1 MSLIP
6 SRSGRRG
13 SIGRKIL
20 GSFAAVIAITALL
33 ALVGFQ
39 SVGSVRSAANDRA
52 AALSSSITY
61 SDAIRFSLDAETD
74 QRGYII
80 TGEQRFRDG
89 FVDEIAKLDEK
100 IVEGEAVVISDEYTA
115 AQAEFRAA
123 AEARTAFLDDAMDNF
138 DTGGQE
144 AAIELIVS
152 GGGAEEKARFVDAG
166 DAMDDLIASK
176 VEALNDSLDSAQS
189 RANTLL
195 ILGALVAV
203 AIGVFL
209 ALRLSRSITGPLAEV
224 KASADALANSD
235 LTARVNITSN
245 DELQD
250 MGEALNGAM
259 DNLSTTIR
267 SILDSAGQVAS
278 ASTELSAVAQ
288 QMAGSADQASAQ
300 AGVVSEGTVRIS
312 SGMGTVAASAEE
324 MSATVAEIA
333 RNASEAARVSDEAA
347 GIAEATTIAVASLAE
362 ASLEIGQVVDLITSI
377 AEQTNLLALNAT
389 IEAARAGEAGKGF
402 AVVAGEVKGLAQET
416 AKATED
422 IRARVGAI
430 QSSTDDTRASIVRVS
445 EIIGSINDLQTAIA
459 SAVEQQAVTTQ
470 EMSRTVM
477 GATSDT
483 SEISLSVEQV
493 AQAASETATAAGSTE
508 DAARELS
515 ELSTSLQGLVSGF
528 QLANA

>member
-6 SRSGRRG
+6 TRTARRG

-20 GSFAAVIAITALL
+20 TSFGAMVAIAAVIAF
-33 ALVGFQ
+33 VGY
-39 SVGSVRSAANDRA
+39 SSIGSVDDA
-52 AALSSSITY
+52 AATLEKAKSSEIIY
-61 SDAIRFSLDAETD
+61 SEATSATARAESAE
-74 QRGYII
+74 RGYII
-80 TGEQRFRDG
+80 TGEPRFREEFDAA
-89 FVDEIAKLDEK
+89 VASAESLM
-100 IVEGEAVVISDEYTA
+100 VEGEAIQISDDLEA

-123 AEARTAFLDDAMDNF
+123 NEARTAFLSDAMDGY
-138 DTGGQE
+138 DRDGRD
-144 AAIELIVS
+144 AAI
-152 GGGAEEKARFVDAG
+152 A
-166 DAMDDLIASK
+166 LIASGAGADEKNRALAANDAVRDLAESK
-176 VEALNDSLDSAQS
+176 VVTATEQSASAVS
-189 RANTLL
+189 RARAMM
-195 ILGALVAV
+195 ILGALIAIAV
-203 AIGVFL
+203 GVFL
-209 ALRLSRSITGPLAEV
+209 ALRLSRGITGPLAEV
-224 KASADALANSD
+224 KASAEALATSD
-235 LTARVNITSN
+235 LTKRVNISTN
-245 DELQD
+245 DELED
-250 MGEALNGAM
+250 MGDALNLAM
-259 DNLSTTIR
+259 DNLSFTIR

-300 AGVVSEGTVRIS
+300 AGVVSEGAVRIS

-347 GIAEATTIAVASLAE
+347 GIAETTTLAVGGLAE

-422 IRARVGAI
+422 IRSKVGAI
-430 QSSTDDTRASIVRVS
+430 QSSTDDTRSSIVRVS

-470 EMSRTVM
+470 EMSRTVT

-483 SEISLSVEQV
+483 SEISFSVEQV

>member
-6 SRSGRRG
+6 SRSGRRR
-13 SIGRKIL
+13 SIGRSIL
-20 GSFAAVIAITALL
+20 GSFAPVIAVSALL

-39 SVGSVRSAANDRA
+39 SVSSVRDAGRRLQVAEE
-52 AALSSSITY
+52 LELTY
-61 SDAIRFSLDAETD
+61 SEANTFAIRAESAE
-74 QRGYII
+74 RGYVMA
-80 TGEQRFRDG
+80 GEQRFRGD
-89 FVDEIAKLDEK
+89 FQVEVAKLEELL
-100 IVEGEAVVISDEYTA
+100 VEGEAFETSEEFTA
-115 AQAEFRAA
+115 AEAEFRVAN
-123 AEARTAFLDDAMDNF
+123 EERVVFLEEVMDVY

-144 AAIELIVS
+144 AAVAFIPSGTEGKERVVAAKAEL
-152 GGGAEEKARFVDAG
+152 K
-166 DAMDDLIASK
+166 DLTVSK
-176 VEALNDSLDSAQS
+176 VAELNSAADSTVG
-189 RANTLL
+189 RAHTSL
-195 ILGALVAV
+195 ILGAVAAI

-209 ALRLSRSITGPLAEV
+209 ALRLSRRITQPLAEV

-235 LTARVNITSN
+235 LTVRVNITSN

-250 MGEALNGAM
+250 MGDALNGAM
-259 DNLSTTIR
+259 DNLSVTIR

-300 AGVVSEGTVRIS
+300 AGVVSEGAVRIS

-347 GIAEATTIAVASLAE
+347 RIAETTTIAVGGLAE

-422 IRARVGAI
+422 IRSRVGAI
-430 QSSTDDTRASIVRVS
+430 QSSTDDTRASIARVS

-470 EMSRTVM
+470 EMSRTVV
-477 GATSDT
+477 GATDDT

-515 ELSTSLQGLVSGF
+515 ELSSSLQGLVSGF

>member
-6 SRSGRRG
+6 NRPGRRG
-13 SIGRKIL
+13 SIATKIL
-20 GSFAAVIAITALL
+20 TSFGAVIAITAVL
-33 ALVGFQ
+33 AFVGYS
-39 SVGSVRSAANDRA
+39 SVDSIRNAATKVEEAQESTIIYSAATTATARA
-52 AALSSSITY
+52 ES
-61 SDAIRFSLDAETD
+61 AE
-74 QRGYII
+74 RGYVI
-80 TGEQRFRDG
+80 TGEPRFRDD
-89 FVDEIAKLDEK
+89 FDASVASVESLM
-100 IVEGEAVVISDEYTA
+100 VEGEAIQISDELKA
-115 AQAEFRAA
+115 AQVEFRAA
-123 AEARTAFLDDAMDNF
+123 NEDRIAFLSEVMDVY
-138 DTGGQE
+138 DRDGSE
-144 AAIELIVS
+144 AAVALITSGAGADGKNRAVAANDAVSELI
-152 GGGAEEKARFVDAG
+152 E
-166 DAMDDLIASK
+166 SK
-176 VEALNDSLDSAQS
+176 VEDANAQQESAVS
-189 RANTLL
+189 RAQNMLV
-195 ILGALVAV
+195 LGALI
-203 AIGVFL
+203 AIVVGIFL
-209 ALRLSRSITGPLAEV
+209 SLRLSRRITGPLAEV
-224 KASADALANSD
+224 KASAEALATSD
-235 LTARVNITSN
+235 LTKRVNISTN
-245 DELQD
+245 DELED
-250 MGEALNGAM
+250 MGDALNLAM
-259 DNLSTTIR
+259 DNLSFTIR

-300 AGVVSEGTVRIS
+300 AGVVSEGAVRIS

-347 GIAEATTIAVASLAE
+347 GIAETTTLAVGGLAE

-422 IRARVGAI
+422 IRSKVGAI
-430 QSSTDDTRASIVRVS
+430 QSSTDDTRSSIVRVS

-470 EMSRTVM
+470 EMSRTVT

-483 SEISLSVEQV
+483 SEISFSVEQV

>member
-1 MSLIP
+1 MALIP

-13 SIGRKIL
+13 SIGRRIL
-20 GSFAAVIAITALL
+20 GSFAVVIAITALL

-39 SVGSVRSAANDRA
+39 SISSVRSAARDLEAAKSVALIYGEATTWSVRA
-52 AALSSSITY
+52 ES
-61 SDAIRFSLDAETD
+61 AE
-74 QRGYII
+74 RGYII
-80 TGEQRFRDG
+80 QGDQRFRDE
-89 FVDEIAKLDEK
+89 FESDVAKLEELMN
-100 IVEGEAVVISDEYTA
+100 EGEAIVVSADLEAAQNEFRVANEEQVAFFEAVMDEYDNRGQVA
-115 AQAEFRAA
+115 AV
-123 AEARTAFLDDAMDNF
+123 TL
-138 DTGGQE
+138 
-144 AAIELIVS
+144 LPS
-152 GGGAEEKARFVDAG
+152 GAEGRTRVVVASDALS
-166 DAMDDLIASK
+166 ALAETK
-176 VEALNDSLDSAQS
+176 VEALNDRADSAGS
-189 RANTLL
+189 RANMLLVVGTL
-195 ILGALVAV
+195 AAV

-209 ALRLSRSITGPLAEV
+209 ALRLSRRIMGPLAEV

-235 LTARVNITSN
+235 LSVRVDISSN

-259 DNLSTTIR
+259 DNLSITIR

-300 AGVVSEGTVRIS
+300 AGVVSEGAVRIS

-347 GIAEATTIAVASLAE
+347 GIAEATTVAVGSLAE
-362 ASLEIGQVVDLITSI
+362 ASLEIGHVVDLITSI

-483 SEISLSVEQV
+483 SEISFSVEQV

-515 ELSTSLQGLVSGF
+515 ELSSSLQGLVSGF

>member
-1 MSLIP
+1 M
-6 SRSGRRG
+6 
-13 SIGRKIL
+13 
-20 GSFAAVIAITALL
+20 AIIY
-33 ALVGFQ
+33 
-39 SVGSVRSAANDRA
+39 SEAN
-52 AALSSSITY
+52 TF
-61 SDAIRFSLDAETD
+61 AIRAESAE
-74 QRGYII
+74 RGYVMA
-80 TGEQRFRDG
+80 GEQRFRDD
-89 FVDEIAKLDEK
+89 FEVEIAEVDELM
-100 IVEGEAVVISDEYTA
+100 VEGEAFETTEEFTA
-115 AQAEFRAA
+115 AQTEFRVAN
-123 AEARTAFLDDAMDNF
+123 EERIVFLEEVMDVYDTA
-138 DTGGQE
+138 GQE
-144 AAIELIVS
+144 AAVAFIPS
-152 GGGAEEKARFVDAG
+152 GTEGKLRVVAAKAALQ
-166 DAMDDLIASK
+166 DLITGK
-176 VEALNDSLDSAQS
+176 VVELDNAADSAQS
-189 RANTLL
+189 RATTLL
-195 ILGALVAV
+195 VLGALVAV
-203 AIGVFL
+203 AVGVFL

-235 LTARVNITSN
+235 LTVRVNITSN

-259 DNLSTTIR
+259 DNLSVTIR

-347 GIAEATTIAVASLAE
+347 GIAEATTVAVASLAE

-515 ELSTSLQGLVSGF
+515 ELSSSLQGLVSGF

>member
-39 SVGSVRSAANDRA
+39 SVGSVRDAGRDLKAAQT
-52 AALSSSITY
+52 SSIAYFTASKFTAMADTAA
-61 SDAIRFSLDAETD
+61 SDYLVA
-74 QRGYII
+74 
-80 TGEQRFRDG
+80 GEQRFRDE
-89 FVDEIAKLDEK
+89 FESNSALSEEQM
-100 IVEGEAVVISDEYTA
+100 VEGEAIELSDELTA
-115 AQAEFRAA
+115 VQTEFRAA
-123 AEARTAFLDDAMDNF
+123 KESRKDFLRDVMAEFDRDGQAAALELNQSDADDAS
-138 DTGGQE
+138 E
-144 AAIELIVS
+144 ELSVAAM
-152 GGGAEEKARFVDAG
+152 KAV
-166 DAMDDLIASK
+166 DDLILSK
-176 VEALNDSLDSAQS
+176 VVELNNAADSAAS

-209 ALRLSRSITGPLAEV
+209 ALRLSRSIMGPLAEV

-235 LTARVNITSN
+235 LSVRVNITSN

-259 DNLSTTIR
+259 DSLSTTIR

-347 GIAEATTIAVASLAE
+347 GIAEATTIAVAGLAE

-515 ELSTSLQGLVSGF
+515 ELSSSLQGLVSGF